1 MQVTATEF
9 KTNMG
14 KYLNMVSRTDIYITR
29 NGKEIV
35 KLTKP
40 DHNRIAL
47 LDSLV
52 GILPKDSVIDDSS
65 IKEERLTRQ

>member
-1 MQVTATEF
+1 MRVTATEF

-14 KYLNMVSRTDIYITR
+14 KYLNMVSRTEIYITR
-29 NGKEIV
+29 NGREIA

-40 DHNRIAL
+40 DHNRTAL

-52 GILPKDSVIDDSS
+52 GILPQDSVEDESS